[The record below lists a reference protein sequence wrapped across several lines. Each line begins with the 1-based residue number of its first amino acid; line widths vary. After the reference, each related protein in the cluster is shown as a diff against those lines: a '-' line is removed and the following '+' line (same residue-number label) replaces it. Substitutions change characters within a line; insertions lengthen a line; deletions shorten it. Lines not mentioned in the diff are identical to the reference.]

1 VTVDVDARLPET
13 RRRAGLITLVSAHG
27 VSTLGE
33 AMTIVA
39 VPWFVL
45 QTTGS
50 IAQTGAVVAVAGIAA
65 AVAGFLAGP
74 FVDRIGFKRFAVL
87 GYVISGSAVGAV
99 VLFHA
104 AGILTFPAL
113 LLLVLLATGADAPR
127 MVAMSGLVPRLARD
141 AGTPLERANSAFRAT
156 SNLSA
161 LVGPALG
168 GVAAAYVGA
177 ENVLLFD
184 AAACLC
190 AAALVAA
197 LIRQPLPAPAPA
209 GPAAAPAKPAAAPA
223 KPAAGPAPAANADR
237 YLSRLREGVRTLR
250 GAPLLRWVTTIST
263 AQNLLDS
270 AMSGVILVSI
280 AHFWFDDAA
289 SFGAMVTAIGL
300 GALAGTL
307 GYGAVGHRLPRR
319 PVFIG
324 TGFAIAV
331 PVMVLASAPPF
342 WAVMLAMALFGLVM
356 APRGP
361 LVVSALQEA
370 VPREI
375 YGRVVGAIRIVAAGA
390 APIGIGL
397 AALAVA
403 TVGVQAAVTVIGA
416 CYLAIGLV
424 CWRVRA
430 LRHLDTVRGPVK
442 F

>member
-27 VSTLGE
+27 ISALGE

-65 AVAGFLAGP
+65 AVTGFLAGP

-87 GYVISGSAVGAV
+87 GYVISGGAVGAV

-197 LIRQPLPAPAPA
+197 LIRQPLPVAAPAAAPA
-209 GPAAAPAKPAAAPA
+209 GPAPD
-223 KPAAGPAPAANADR
+223 ANADR
-237 YLSRLREGVRTLR
+237 YLARLREGVRTLR
-250 GAPLLRWVTTIST
+250 AAPLLRWVTTIST

-375 YGRVVGAIRIVAAGA
+375 YGRVVGTIRIVAAGA

-403 TVGVQAAVTVIGA
+403 TVGVQAAVTGIGA

-430 LRHLDTVRGPVK
+430 LRHLDTVRGLVK